1 MAGIFGSVW
10 GSSQVGVG
18 IDVFIQGKV
27 MYFADLPSPV
37 TYDGQIF
44 LVLLDSGA
52 VPNTKR
58 GGLYYATGGVWDY
71 LGEAT
76 NTLELDPLA
85 VKAIYESNPDTNA
98 FTDALK
104 AKLIALYQPNAA
116 GVPYS
121 NTTSGYVATNVQ
133 AAIDEAAA
141 NINNR
146 MLRSLYDANNNGIVD
161 NSERLNNQLPSFYLA
176 RANHTGTQAAT
187 TVTFNNAVSGLIATQ
202 VQAAIDAL
210 DAIVDNLS
218 VNKMERMTYDANN
231 NGIVDNAEALNG
243 QTGAYYLNRANHTGT
258 EEAVSIAYS
267 GLVSGLIATNV
278 QQAIDELASEKMD
291 KSVYDT
297 DDDGIVNDS
306 ELFNSQAPAFYLSR
320 TNHTDSQPATSVS
333 FDNTGTGL
341 SALNVQTAIAELD
354 SNKMLRTVYDA
365 NNNGIVDDAEQ
376 AQNALLLNGNGSGF
390 YLSRA
395 NHTGTQIAATISDFD
410 AEVSNNAD
418 VAANTAAR
426 HTHANKAQ
434 LDLITDGDHDVRLDN
449 PHNVTKAQ
457 VGLGNVDN
465 TSDANKPISTATQ
478 AALDLKADLVAGK
491 VPASQLPSYVDDVE
505 EYANLAAFPITGE
518 TGKIYVDVSLN
529 RFYRWTGSSYVQ
541 LGTSVLPTKSGEV
554 AGTSFAGNPKT
565 ATVTFTTPFADAA
578 YSVSIIG
585 QNQSRAWE
593 VENKTA
599 AGFVIQTNA
608 NAAITNPV
616 LWIAIKHGET

>member
-10 GSSQVGVG
+10 GSTQVGIG

-27 MYFADLPSPV
+27 MYFADLPSAV

-58 GGLYYATGGVWDY
+58 GGLYHATGGAWDY

-104 AKLIALYQPNAA
+104 AKLIALYQPDAA

-121 NTTSGYVATNVQ
+121 NTTSGYVATTVQ

-146 MLRSLYDANNNGIVD
+146 MLRSVYDSTNNGIVD
-161 NSERLNNQLPSFYLA
+161 NSERLNNQLPSFYLS
-176 RANHTGTQAAT
+176 RTNHTGTQAAT
-187 TVTFNNAVSGLIATQ
+187 TVSFSNAVSGLVATQ

-210 DAIVDNLS
+210 DAIVDGLS
-218 VNKMERMTYDANN
+218 VNKMDRSVYDANS

-243 QTGAYYLNRANHTGT
+243 QSGSYYLNRANHTGT
-258 EEAVSIAYS
+258 EEATSIAYS
-267 GLVSGLIATNV
+267 GLISGLIATNV
-278 QQAIDELASEKMD
+278 QAAIDELADTRLSKA
-291 KSVYDT
+291 VYDT
-297 DDDGIVNDS
+297 NDNGVVDNS
-306 ELFNSQAPAFYLSR
+306 ERLNGQLPAFYLDR
-320 TNHTDSQPATSVS
+320 TNHTGTQAAISIT

-341 SALNVQTAIAELD
+341 SALNVQTALAELD
-354 SNKMLRTVYDA
+354 SNKMQRTVYDA
-365 NNNGIVDDAEQ
+365 NNNGVVDDAEQ
-376 AQNALLLNGNGSGF
+376 AQNALLLNGNNGAY
-390 YLSRA
+390 YLARA
-395 NHTGTQIAATISDFD
+395 NHTGTQLASSISDFD
-410 AEVSNNAD
+410 AEVSNNVD

-426 HTHANKAQ
+426 HTHANKTE
-434 LDLITDGDHDVRLDN
+434 LDLITDGDHDVRTDN

-465 TSDANKPISTATQ
+465 TSDLNKPISTATQ

-505 EYANLAAFPITGE
+505 EYANLAAFPLTGE
-518 TGKIYVDVSLN
+518 TGKIYVELAFN
-529 RFYRWTGSSYVQ
+529 RFYRWSGSAYVQ
-541 LGTSVLPTKSGEV
+541 LGTTVLPTKSGEV
-554 AGTSFAGNPKT
+554 TAASFVGTPRT
-565 ATVTFTTPFADAA
+565 AAVTFAAPFADAN
-578 YSVSIIG
+578 YSISIIG
-585 QNQSRAWE
+585 QNQSRNWE

-599 AGFVIQTNA
+599 AGFTIQTNA
-608 NAAITNPV
+608 NAALTNPV
-616 LWIAIKHGET
+616 LWIAIKHGEN